1 MNALKGVLSK
11 RNTQQIENGIKVMA
25 PRNKRTYSLRC
36 IQRNIYLNGPV
47 IIKRIND
54 DVLQEVLERVILH
67 TSNQSNG
74 DTKRIASSHSELVN
88 INAST
93 TT

>member
-1 MNALKGVLSK
+1 MSERIV
-11 RNTQQIENGIKVMA
+11 
-25 PRNKRTYSLRC
+25 PHSLRC
-36 IQRNIYLNGPV
+36 IQRNIYLNGPVRV

-67 TSNQSNG
+67 TSTSNQSNG

>member
-1 MNALKGVLSK
+1 MLSK

-36 IQRNIYLNGPV
+36 IQRNIYLNGLV
-47 IIKRIND
+47 KVLIKRIND